1 MEVTS
6 GLALLFQQFSALLRK
21 NLLLSW
27 RNRKATLLQVL
38 SPLFFMFLIFAIDKA
53 IKAQYSNTTYYKS
66 VPEPPLRPSP
76 SIPPCENKFFVK
88 LPCYDF
94 VWSGDRNPR
103 IRTIVEAI
111 MNNNPGRTIPP
122 SKVKSFSDKAA
133 VDEWLLNNPMHCP
146 GALHFVERSKTII
159 SYGLQTNSTYV
170 QKRGK
175 YEDPTFAFQLPLQLA
190 AEREIARNLIGD
202 SNFSWNVFLREFAHP
217 ATAPFSTV
225 SSVGPT
231 FFLAIAMFNF
241 VLQMSSL
248 VTEKELKLR
257 QAMTMM
263 GLYDSAYWLSWLIWE
278 AFITLLS
285 SLLVVL
291 FGMMFQFRFFLKNDF
306 LVVFF
311 VFFLFELSMMS
322 SLVTEKELKLRQAMT
337 MMGLY
342 DSAYWLSW
350 LIWEAFITLLSSL
363 LVVLFGM
370 MFQFRFF
377 LKNDFLV
384 VFFVFFLFELSMTGL
399 AFMLSA
405 FISKSSS
412 ATTVGFS
419 IFIVGF
425 VTQLVTQAGFPY
437 SDSISKTFRIIWSF
451 FPPNPF
457 AQALYILSEAVSTSE
472 VHGIRWSK
480 RGQCGPDDED
490 CVITIND
497 IYQWLLATFVLW
509 FVLAIYFDNIIPN
522 ASGVRKSMLYFLNP
536 NYWMGRGGQNVKEG
550 GVCSCCIVSVP
561 RQEHV
566 TPDDQDVLE
575 EQNTVK
581 RQITEGVVDANVAV
595 QIRGLAKTY
604 PGACNIGCCCKCK
617 RTKPYNAVKVHNS
630 SKSSGLCSLGDVKN
644 TSLVLFA
651 VYLQHI
657 SLLKPFSS
665 WSGCFSVA
673 RWISDLWVNFERDQ
687 LFCLLGPNGAGKTTV
702 INCLTGITPATDG
715 DALIYGHSIR
725 SSTGMSN
732 IQKLIGVCPQ
742 FDILWDALSGEEHL
756 QLFATIKGLT
766 PSSIN
771 SITQTSLA
779 EVRLTDSAKVRAG
792 SYSGGMKRR
801 LSVAISLIGDPKLV
815 VLDEPTTG
823 MDPITR
829 RHVWDIIENAKRG
842 RAIVLTTHSMEEADI
857 LSDRIGIM
865 AKGKLRCIGT
875 AIRLKSRFGTG
886 FIANISFYGNNVE
899 SRTDNRDAVSTVHQE
914 AVKQFFKNHLDVVP
928 KEENNNFIT
937 FVIPHDKEGLLTNF
951 FAELQDREEEFGI
964 SDIQLGLTTLEEVF
978 LNIAKQ
984 AELESA
990 AADGTLVTLTLTSGE
1005 SLQIPIGARFVGIP
1019 ETESEEYP
1027 TGVMVEV
1034 YWEQDESGALCI
1046 SGHSQKVPV
1055 PSGVR
1060 LSSSA
1065 SARHRR
1071 NSRRPG
1077 SVHGVIIDPSQVSS
1091 VRFQ

>member
-311 VFFLFELSMMS
+311 VFFLFELSM
-322 SLVTEKELKLRQAMT
+322 
-337 MMGLY
+337 
-342 DSAYWLSW
+342 
-350 LIWEAFITLLSSL
+350 
-363 LVVLFGM
+363 
-370 MFQFRFF
+370 
-377 LKNDFLV
+377 
-384 VFFVFFLFELSMTGL
+384 TGL

-617 RTKPYNAVKVHNS
+617 RTKPYNAVK
-630 SKSSGLCSLGDVKN
+630 
-644 TSLVLFA
+644 
-651 VYLQHI
+651 
-657 SLLKPFSS
+657 
-665 WSGCFSVA
+665 
-673 RWISDLWVNFERDQ
+673 DLWVNFERDQ

>member
-6 GLALLFQQFSALLRK
+6 GFALLFQQFSALLRK

-311 VFFLFELSMMS
+311 VFFLFELSM
-322 SLVTEKELKLRQAMT
+322 
-337 MMGLY
+337 
-342 DSAYWLSW
+342 
-350 LIWEAFITLLSSL
+350 
-363 LVVLFGM
+363 
-370 MFQFRFF
+370 
-377 LKNDFLV
+377 
-384 VFFVFFLFELSMTGL
+384 TGL

-425 VTQLVTQAGFPY
+425 VTQLVIQAGFPY

-457 AQALYILSEAVSTSE
+457 AQALHILSEAVSTSE
-472 VHGIRWSK
+472 DHGIRWSK
-480 RGQCGPDDED
+480 RGQCGPEDEG

-617 RTKPYNAVKVHNS
+617 RIKPYNAVK
-630 SKSSGLCSLGDVKN
+630 
-644 TSLVLFA
+644 
-651 VYLQHI
+651 
-657 SLLKPFSS
+657 
-665 WSGCFSVA
+665 
-673 RWISDLWVNFERDQ
+673 DLWVNFERDQ

-771 SITQTSLA
+771 LITQTSLA

-865 AKGKLRCIGT
+865 AKGKLCCIGT

-899 SRTDNRDAVSTVHQE
+899 SRTDNRDAVSTVHHE

-1005 SLQIPIGARFVGIP
+1005 SVQIPIGARFVGIP

-1071 NSRRPG
+1071 NSRRSG